1 MAIPFNRTFSV
12 EEQDKTLQ
20 SKLMEELPGI
30 LNWAIQGCLEWQ
42 REGLNPPQIVQDQVA
57 EYKSSMDSISQ
68 FIKDECEL
76 GADCS
81 HTASQFFS
89 EYRSWC
95 LAVGKK
101 PKNQTAFKRALEATK
116 GV

>member
-1 MAIPFNRTFSV
+1 MLCVCDSKTHQTHTFSRV
-12 EEQDKTLQ
+12 
-20 SKLMEELPGI
+20 
-30 LNWAIQGCLEWQ
+30 
-42 REGLNPPQIVQDQVA
+42 
-57 EYKSSMDSISQ
+57 
-68 FIKDECEL
+68 CEL

-116 GV
+116 GVYQKRTAKGNIWFGIQPCLMV